1 MRAKEVLRLLR
12 ISRPTL
18 YRYRKEGIITA
29 QKLPSGFY
37 DYHEEDVYRLVN
49 KDIQRKTYLY
59 ARVSTRKQKSRILS
73 HTHDIGR
80 CLKKIKTMLV
90 PSLRRYC
97 NEPLNTKLSWLGLF
111 GYGNPFESESWDI
124 AIDA

>member
-1 MRAKEVLRLLR
+1 MRAKEVLRLLK

-37 DYHEEDVYRLVN
+37 NYHEEDVYRLVN

-59 ARVSTRKQKSRILS
+59 ARVSTRN
-73 HTHDIGR
+73 
-80 CLKKIKTMLV
+80 KKEAYIVK
-90 PSLRRYC
+90 
-97 NEPLNTKLSWLGLF
+97 
-111 GYGNPFESESWDI
+111 
-124 AIDA
+124 